1 MPHLYIRYGDI
12 VLHDGDV
19 DEMTYTDATGSVAVT
34 AAKATQRQPKPAG
47 GGGANALL
55 DLLAGA
61 RRQQTAA
68 MVERRRAELHDDG
81 EDQAAERPDEPAAV
95 ETVEDTIE
103 ETA

>member
-1 MPHLYIRYGDI
+1 MPHLYIRYGDM

-19 DEMTYTDATGSVAVT
+19 EEMTYTDSASSVSVA
-34 AAKATQRQPKPAG
+34 AAKAAQRQPKPAG

-81 EDQAAERPDEPAAV
+81 EDQAAEQADHTAAQDV
-95 ETVEDTIE
+95 EEITE